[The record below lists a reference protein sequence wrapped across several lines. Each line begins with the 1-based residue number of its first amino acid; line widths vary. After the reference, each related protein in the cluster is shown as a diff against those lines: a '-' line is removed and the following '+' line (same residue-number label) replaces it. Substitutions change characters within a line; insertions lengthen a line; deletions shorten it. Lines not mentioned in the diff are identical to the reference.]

1 MRTLSRRRR
10 RALGAVL
17 APVAAVLLAACSGSG
32 GHHALASTTTT
43 VPPVSSTASTTPPV
57 SAPSTVAATS
67 TTAIARCTTV
77 GLALRSNG
85 GSAATGHALAVFELR
100 NTTSTA
106 CRLAGY
112 PGVKVLGPSG
122 AALTDAQRVPG
133 FILGD
138 APATAVTVAAGQA
151 AYFGVESANVCQ
163 GGGDPVPSASLA
175 VTPPDE
181 TAALTVAATI
191 NVCPGASSVLVSPVR
206 AAAADIPRH

>member
-1 MRTLSRRRR
+1 VP
-10 RALGAVL
+10 AV
-17 APVAAVLLAACSGSG
+17 VAAVLLAACSGSA
-32 GHHALASTTTT
+32 GHPAPAPPTTAAA
-43 VPPVSSTASTTPPV
+43 PVSSTASTAPPV
-57 SAPSTVAATS
+57 SSPSTVAPTS
-67 TTAIARCTTV
+67 TTAVTRCTTA
-77 GLALRSNG
+77 GLALRANG
-85 GSAATGHALAVFELR
+85 SSAATGHALAVFELR

-106 CRLAGY
+106 CRLVGY

-138 APATAVTVAAGQA
+138 APATTVTVPAGQA

-163 GGGDPVPSASLA
+163 GGGDPVASASLA

-181 TAALTVAATI
+181 TAALTVSAII

-206 AAAADIPRH
+206 ATAADIARH